1 MDLIYFYPTVY
12 SPEKGS
18 GEVVSDIGD
27 AGMRSLSKAAFEKQA
42 TAFADSCSI
51 YAPFCRQLDATYALT
66 LSDEENDE
74 LFKYAVEQDA
84 TAAIDY
90 YFKHCNNGRP
100 FILAGHPSSGSRLM

>member
-1 MDLIYFYPTVY
+1 MYFYPTVY
-12 SPEKGS
+12 SPDKGS

-42 TAFADSCSI
+42 TAFADSCNI
-51 YAPFCRQLDATYALT
+51 YAPFCRQLDATYALK

>member
-1 MDLIYFYPTVY
+1 
-12 SPEKGS
+12 
-18 GEVVSDIGD
+18 
-27 AGMRSLSKAAFEKQA
+27 MRSLSKAAFEKQA
-42 TAFADSCSI
+42 TAFADSCNI